1 MCISLLLPYP
11 NTLFSVN
18 FFVLRTNY
26 VHLGY
31 QRQGQADSW
40 RKAAFKMSDFIA
52 SAQEAHIQHENIL

>member
-31 QRQGQADSW
+31 QHQDQTGKQAKSG
-40 RKAAFKMSDFIA
+40 I
-52 SAQEAHIQHENIL
+52 